1 MTEPPIFPALGVLR
15 LAAARVSV
23 ALVLASVT
31 ALLGSCAKE
40 SSSAAGGSVTMAQIR
55 SRGRLICGING
66 QLPGFS
72 ALETSGVYYGLD
84 LDLCRAVAAAVLGD
98 GSNWSCA
105 P

>member
-1 MTEPPIFPALGVLR
+1 MD
-15 LAAARVSV
+15 
-23 ALVLASVT
+23 
-31 ALLGSCAKE
+31 
-40 SSSAAGGSVTMAQIR
+40 QIR